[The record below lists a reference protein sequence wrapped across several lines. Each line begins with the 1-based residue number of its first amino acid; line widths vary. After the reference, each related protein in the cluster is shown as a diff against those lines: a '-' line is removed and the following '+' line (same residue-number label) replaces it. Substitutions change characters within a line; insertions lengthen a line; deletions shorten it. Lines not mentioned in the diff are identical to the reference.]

1 MATRADSRFSRP
13 SMRTLDYVAIA
24 LVVITGVIHLYEGV
38 EDWGEPIAIWF
49 LLAGVGFFGAIV
61 LFWLGVSRTLLYLG
75 GVVFT
80 GIQVVAYIVLNWP
93 DIFSVIGTFDKIVQL
108 VLIGTLVVLYQ
119 QYRERS

>member
-1 MATRADSRFSRP
+1 MATRTDSRFSSP

-24 LVVITGVIHLYEGV
+24 LVVITGVVHLYEGV

-80 GIQVVAYIVLNWP
+80 GIQVVESAGERGVP
-93 DIFSVIGTFDKIVQL
+93 AGTPRPRFSAHHRQ
-108 VLIGTLVVLYQ
+108 
-119 QYRERS
+119 